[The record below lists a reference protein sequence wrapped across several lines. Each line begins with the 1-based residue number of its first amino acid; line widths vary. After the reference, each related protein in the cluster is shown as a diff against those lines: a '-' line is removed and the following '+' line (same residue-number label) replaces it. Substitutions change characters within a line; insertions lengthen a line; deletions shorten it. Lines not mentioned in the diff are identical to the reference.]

1 MGNDIK
7 GKVAFVTGAASKRGM
22 GHAVAIRL
30 AQEGADVAVFDRF
43 AAPKSAFGGDENW
56 GGLDEVVREIEAY
69 GQKALALTGD
79 IASTGDVEAAVDA
92 ALKQLGNIDILVHC
106 AGIRGPVGVPV
117 VEGDETQWRNILDIN
132 LLGVFIISK
141 AVAKPMIKA
150 KKGGKIVHVASVAGR
165 MGAPGSA
172 AYAASKWGTIG
183 LVQSLALEL
192 APHKINVNAINPG
205 FFATNLRD
213 AEATAQAGKKGV
225 TVDQFKAEEYAQL
238 AKLVPLGRMGTMDD
252 ISDLI
257 TFLVSNQS
265 EYMTGQD
272 INITGGFKMP

>member
-1 MGNDIK
+1 MEMGIK

-22 GHAVAIRL
+22 GHAVAVRL

-56 GGLDEVVREIEAY
+56 RGLDEVVEKVEAH
-69 GQKALALTGD
+69 GQKGLALTGD
-79 IASTGDVEAAVDA
+79 IASTVDVEAAVDA
-92 ALKQLGNIDILVHC
+92 TIKQFGNIDILVHC
-106 AGIRGPVGVPV
+106 AGMRGSVGVPV
-117 VEGDETQWRNILDIN
+117 VEGDEADWRKILDIN

-141 AVAKPMIKA
+141 AVARHMIAA

-165 MGAPGSA
+165 VGAPGSA

-205 FFATNLRD
+205 FFPTNLRD
-213 AEATAQAGKKGV
+213 AEATAQAEKKGV
-225 TVDQFKAEEYAQL
+225 TVDQFKAEEYAGL

-252 ISDLI
+252 ISNLI
-257 TFLVSNQS
+257 TFLVSSQS
-265 EYMTGQD
+265 DYMTGQD
-272 INITGGFKMP
+272 LNITGGFKMP

>member
-22 GHAVAIRL
+22 GHAVAVRL
-30 AQEGADVAVFDRF
+30 AQEGADVAVFDQF
-43 AAPKSAFGGDENW
+43 AAPKSAFGGDESW
-56 GGLDEVVREIEAY
+56 RGLDEVVQEIEAC
-69 GQKALALTGD
+69 GQKGLALTGN
-79 IASTGDVEAAVDA
+79 IASTNDVETAVDA
-92 ALKQLGNIDILVHC
+92 TIKQFGNIDILVHC

-117 VEGDETQWRNILDIN
+117 VEGDDTQWRNMFDIN

-141 AVAKPMIKA
+141 AVAKHMIEA

-165 MGAPGSA
+165 VGAPGSA

-205 FFATNLRD
+205 FFPTNLRD
-213 AEATAQAGKKGV
+213 AEATAQAEKKGV
-225 TVDQFKAEEYAQL
+225 TVDEFKAEEYAGL
-238 AKLVPLGRMGTMDD
+238 AKIVPLGRMGTMDD
-252 ISDLI
+252 ISNLI

>member
-1 MGNDIK
+1 MNSGIK

-22 GHAVAIRL
+22 GHAVAVRL
-30 AQEGADVAVFDRF
+30 AQEGADVAVFDQF
-43 AAPKSAFGGDENW
+43 AAPKSAFGGDEDW
-56 GGLDEVVREIEAY
+56 RGLDEVVEKIAAQ
-69 GQKALALTGD
+69 GQKGLALTGD
-79 IASTGDVEAAVDA
+79 IASTADVEAAVDA
-92 ALKQLGNIDILVHC
+92 CISQFGHIDILVHC
-106 AGIRGPVGVPV
+106 AGIRGSVGIPV
-117 VEGDETQWRNILDIN
+117 VEGDEADWRKTFDIN
-132 LLGVFIISK
+132 TLGVFIISK
-141 AVAKPMIKA
+141 AVARHMIAA

-165 MGAPGSA
+165 VGAPGSA
-172 AYAASKWGTIG
+172 AYAASKWATIG

-213 AEATAQAGKKGV
+213 AEATAQAEKKGV
-225 TVDQFKAEEYAQL
+225 TVDEFKAEEYAGL

-257 TFLVSNQS
+257 TFLVSKQS
-265 EYMTGQD
+265 DYMTGQD

>member
-1 MGNDIK
+1 MENGIK

-22 GHAVAIRL
+22 GHAVAVRL
-30 AQEGADVAVFDRF
+30 AREGADVAVFDRF
-43 AAPKSAFGGDENW
+43 AAPKSSFGGDEAW
-56 GGLDEVVREIEAY
+56 RGLDEVVQEIEAC
-69 GQKALALTGD
+69 GQKGLALTGD
-79 IASTGDVEAAVDA
+79 IVSTDDVEAAVDA
-92 ALKQLGNIDILVHC
+92 ALKQLGRIDILVHC

-117 VEGDETQWRNILDIN
+117 VDGDETQWRNVLDIN

-141 AVAKPMIKA
+141 AVATPMIEA

-165 MGAPGSA
+165 EGAPGSA
-172 AYAASKWGTIG
+172 AYTASKWGTIG

-205 FFATNLRD
+205 FFPTNLRD
-213 AEATAQAGKKGV
+213 AEAKAQAGKKGV
-225 TVDQFKAEEYAQL
+225 TVDQFKAEEYAHL

-265 EYMTGQD
+265 VYMTGQD